1 MTHDLWATLN
11 FKMYEY
17 LTSVTLADL
26 VNRQLEKGDR
36 NKTEHVLLH
45 KDQRRIGPRPRAKLM
60 AVIA

>member
-17 LTSVTLADL
+17 LSSVTLSDL
-26 VNRQLEKGDR
+26 VNRQV
-36 NKTEHVLLH
+36 NKQAGMMPLRDE
-45 KDQRRIGPRPRAKLM
+45 RRLGPRPRARVT